1 MRVDV
6 TEAGTRTAQRAL
18 REYRGIG
25 LCCAVLWMAACGG
38 STSSPTPVAAPTP
51 APVGVNMTLLSR
63 MDLSALGPG
72 VGSAAGN
79 WGYVSPQGRVF
90 ALTGVNIGL
99 SIVEITDPTKPRSI
113 ALIPG
118 GTSQWREIRTY
129 GEFIYVTTEANTGLD
144 IIDMRDP
151 DRPAKI
157 QTWSETFT
165 SAHSLYIDRDR
176 GLLFAN
182 GTKNA
187 ARVAQ
192 GVRVLDV
199 GSNPANPRE
208 VGSFRDFYIHDL
220 YARGNTIYAAA
231 INDGFLAILDSSQIG
246 AIREVTRFLTG
257 GRFTHNAWLTADSR
271 YVFTTDERA
280 SRPLEAW
287 DIANPLSPRKVSEY
301 IARPEGIPHNVL
313 VDGNRMVVSHYVDGV
328 HLLDVSRP
336 DSPRLM
342 GSYDTYAPQLE
353 GFHGC
358 WGAYI
363 FEGSNLIIASDIEG
377 GLFVLQYTGP

>member
-1 MRVDV
+1 MS
-6 TEAGTRTAQRAL
+6 APGARTAQRLNHSAHA
-18 REYRGIG
+18 RRIG
-25 LCCAVLWMAACGG
+25 LGWMSFWMAACGG
-38 STSSPTPVAAPTP
+38 SAPSPAPAAAATPVPTSL
-51 APVGVNMTLLSR
+51 NMALLSR
-63 MDLSALGPG
+63 MDLSALGAG
-72 VGSAAGN
+72 VASAAGN

-99 SIVEITDPTKPRSI
+99 SIVEITDPTRPRNI

-118 GTSQWREIRTY
+118 GTSQWREVRTY
-129 GEFIYVTTEANTGLD
+129 GEFIYVTTEASTGLD

-151 DRPAKI
+151 DRPAKV
-157 QTWSETFT
+157 QTWSETFM
-165 SAHSLYIDRDR
+165 SAHSLYIDSDR
-176 GLLFAN
+176 GLLFAS
-182 GTKNA
+182 GARNA
-187 ARVAQ
+187 ARVSQ
-192 GVRVLDV
+192 GMRVLDV
-199 GSNPANPRE
+199 GSNPTNPRE

-231 INDGFLAILDSSQIG
+231 INDGILAILDSSQIG
-246 AIREVTRFLTG
+246 AIREVARFLTG

-271 YVFTTDERA
+271 FLFTTDERE

-301 IARPEGIPHNVL
+301 IARPGGIPHNVL
-313 VDGNRMVVSHYVDGV
+313 VDGTRLLVSHYVDGV

-336 DSPRLM
+336 ESPRVL
-342 GSYDTYAPQLE
+342 GSYDTYAPAVE

-363 FEGSNLIIASDIEG
+363 FPGSNLIIASDIEG
-377 GLFVLQYTGP
+377 GLFVLQYTGS

>member
-1 MRVDV
+1 MH
-6 TEAGTRTAQRAL
+6 TAIAKRIAM
-18 REYRGIG
+18 G
-25 LCCAVLWMAACGG
+25 LCALWITGCAGG
-38 STSSPTPVAAPTP
+38 ASSPTP
-51 APVGVNMTLLSR
+51 APVAAATPVPAAMNMALLSR
-63 MDLSALGPG
+63 MDLSALGQG
-72 VGSAAGN
+72 VTSAAGN

-90 ALTGVNIGL
+90 ALTGLNIGL
-99 SIVEITDPTKPRSI
+99 SIVEITDPTRPKSI

-118 GTSQWREIRTY
+118 ATSQWREVRTY
-129 GEFIYVTTEANTGLD
+129 GEFIYVTTEATSGLD

-151 DRPAKI
+151 DRPTKI
-157 QTWSETFT
+157 QTWSDTFT

-182 GTKNA
+182 GTRDA
-187 ARVAQ
+187 ARVSL
-192 GVRVLDV
+192 GMRVLDV
-199 GSNPANPRE
+199 GSNPTNPRE

-220 YARGNTIYAAA
+220 YARGNRIYAAA
-231 INDGFLAILDSSQIG
+231 INDGFLAILDSSNIG

-271 YVFTTDERA
+271 YLFTTDERA

-287 DIANPLSPRKVSEY
+287 DIANPLAPLKVSEY
-301 IARPEGIPHNVL
+301 IARPAGIPHNVL
-313 VDGNRMVVSHYVDGV
+313 IDGTRMVVSHYVDGV
-328 HLLDVSRP
+328 HVLDVSNP
-336 DSPRLM
+336 ASPRLM
-342 GSYDTYAPQLE
+342 GSYDTYEPALE

-363 FEGSNLIIASDIEG
+363 FPGSNLIIASDIEG